1 MTSQPWHIRL
11 FTSVRQWWNKGK
23 VFGRHTLVIAINVYR
38 SILSDHVE
46 CDVMSTPWAKVS
58 RQGTGFCNYML
69 QLTSF
74 VILWIKQKSFIR
86 FSALMLRT
94 KIWIC
99 PFFLCTYAD
108 SCVCTYVFALC
119 PAKTS
124 VKSLLVKT
132 YCLVPLPCHKHCF
145 NSFQFF

>member
-11 FTSVRQWWNKGK
+11 FTSVRQWWNKGE
-23 VFGRHTLVIAINVYR
+23 VFGRHTLVIAINVKIYFER
-38 SILSDHVE
+38 ACWVWCHEHSMSQSVE
-46 CDVMSTPWAKVS
+46 
-58 RQGTGFCNYML
+58 TGAVFCNYML

-99 PFFLCTYAD
+99 PFFLCTYAN
-108 SCVCTYVFALC
+108 SCVCAYVFALC

-132 YCLVPLPCHKHCF
+132 YCLVPLPYHKHCF